1 MAWLPLVDAQST
13 LPSQTQTRPVVK
25 TSSLDGDVDVQ
36 SKKRLDEI
44 EAQYRKRLDDEKT
57 RTGNFQ
63 RLLAMQERENLE
75 LKNELKKVNLEVQR
89 LKIDTTNPNPEL
101 LRHVSAICE
110 HFSVSGRAK

>member
-44 EAQYRKRLDDEKT
+44 EAQYRKRLDDEKPAPEI
-57 RTGNFQ
+57 FSDSW
-63 RLLAMQERENLE
+63 LC
-75 LKNELKKVNLEVQR
+75 KK
-89 LKIDTTNPNPEL
+89 
-101 LRHVSAICE
+101 
-110 HFSVSGRAK
+110 GRILNSRMS